1 MRKDEDVKGN
11 SLRKYGEGDEA
22 FGRRAGQKADHGYGN
37 HEGCGRIRAEGSASW
52 RSGGSDRKRV

>member
-22 FGRRAGQKADHGYGN
+22 FGRRAGQKGRS
-37 HEGCGRIRAEGSASW
+37 EGGSWIWESRRVWTYSCGR
-52 RSGGSDRKRV
+52 